1 MSAGDLECRTLQG
14 EWIRTTP
21 SGMIADFTGS
31 GDSSY
36 DTAEE
41 CFAACREEGETL
53 RNGLDDGT
61 SPEKSFAC
69 HAVSDTTNAKPIAC
83 LCALALLLD
92 SSLGVFGTGGA
103 TIVCGL
109 FSYQCPIVAP
119 MRSAALT
126 SVPRQLH
133 EQRVLQFT
141 LTFHE
146 WLQTYQLRMWCIF
159 SEAKSSLASAA
170 FHTFRLVLLCRRSVG
185 FVSSDTREPVCSFSV
200 TPSDEE
206 VAVVLI
212 CGCE

>member
-119 MRSAALT
+119 MRSTALT

-146 WLQTYQLRMWCIF
+146 WLQTYKLRMWCIAF
-159 SEAKSSLASAA
+159 SAKPNHLLQVLRFTPSGWCCSAGAALA
-170 FHTFRLVLLCRRSVG
+170 LCLPIRASPCARSV
-185 FVSSDTREPVCSFSV
+185 SHRATRRWRWC
-200 TPSDEE
+200 
-206 VAVVLI
+206 
-212 CGCE
+212 